1 LGPSFCSPSVG
12 TYNKLIGQTLPQAN
26 TRSENAP
33 NHATTANLP
42 GLKSVVVLIVDESLK
57 TRKLIA
63 SILDSFGVGTVLPAS
78 NGAHALE
85 IFQQIRR
92 NPDRIGVSG
101 LDLIIADWEMTQIDG
116 AALLRWIRRH
126 PKSPDPYLPF
136 IAMSTEPSK
145 DQVRAAR
152 DLGASQFIAR
162 PITIEVLCDQLD
174 SLAVNTRNFIKVRGY
189 FGPDRRHHDIPVEV
203 DLRCHD
209 PAGRPGVRHLLAPN
223 RLAAKLGGRFEPEP
237 ERLAEA
243 QKKLDTWQR
252 EFVTTIQNYLARA
265 ESQFAV
271 IEKNHDAEA
280 RHRGLA
286 NLNRI
291 GHQIQSY
298 GRNFG
303 FPLVITLARSLHQ
316 LTCQIKTIDREYL
329 ELVRAHLDALQAV
342 LSLGIKKD
350 GGKVGRKLIQELF
363 RANSKFVRS
372 YPDERLAGS
381 G

>member
-1 LGPSFCSPSVG
+1 MNPTTAP
-12 TYNKLIGQTLPQAN
+12 KLERP
-26 TRSENAP
+26 
-33 NHATTANLP
+33 ATTANP
-42 GLKSVVVLIVDESLK
+42 AGLQSVVVLIVDESLK
-57 TRKLIA
+57 TRNLIG

-78 NGAHALE
+78 SGAHALE
-85 IFQQIRR
+85 LFQQIRR
-92 NPDRIGVSG
+92 HPDRIGVSG
-101 LDLIIADWEMTQIDG
+101 LDLVIADWEMTQIDG

-126 PKSPDPYLPF
+126 PKSPDHFLPF
-136 IAMSTEPSK
+136 IAMSTEPSN

-162 PITIEVLCDQLD
+162 PITIEVLCDQLL
-174 SLAVNTRNFIKVRGY
+174 SLTGKTRNFIKTRDY
-189 FGPDRRHHDIPVEV
+189 FGPDRRHHDIPVKV
-203 DLRCHD
+203 DLRCD
-209 PAGRPGVRHLLAPN
+209 DSAGRPGVRHLIAPN
-223 RLAAKLGGRFEPEP
+223 RLAAKLGGRFVPEP

-243 QKKLDTWQR
+243 QKKLNTWQR
-252 EFVTTIQNYLARA
+252 EFVVTIQKYLARA

-271 IEKNHDAEA
+271 IEKNHDSAA
-280 RHRGLA
+280 RHRVLA

-291 GHQIQSY
+291 SHQIHSY

-316 LTCQIKTIDREYL
+316 LTCQIEKIDIEYL

-342 LSLGIKKD
+342 LNIGLRKD

-363 RANSKFVRS
+363 RANRKFVHHS
-372 YPDERLAGS
+372 PEQSLAGS